1 MTVESGG
8 QASSASTSVEPAIQI
23 AGHDVVDLIGQR
35 SLTEVM
41 LLALDGELPSPGRTR
56 VVDGIMVAIMDHGIT
71 PSALVTRL
79 VLDGAPESMSGAVA
93 AGLLAVGSRF
103 LGTIEDSAAL
113 LERIVTG
120 AANGD
125 LEASSREEL
134 ERLVAAGRRVPGFGH
149 NLHGGGDPRVVPLF
163 ELTRGEGLAGSH
175 VAAFEA
181 LPPIVEQVVGKPL
194 VPNAAGA
201 VGAILVDLG
210 YAPADL
216 RGFSLVARC
225 AGLFSHAVEERRQP
239 VARQAWESFH
249 RD

>member
-1 MTVESGG
+1 VTTPDGG
-8 QASSASTSVEPAIQI
+8 LASSASVDSAIEI
-23 AGHDVVDLIGQR
+23 AGHDVVDLIGQK

-41 LLALDGELPSPGRTR
+41 LLALDGELPSPGKAR
-56 VVDGIMVAIMDHGIT
+56 VIDGILVAIMDHGIT

-103 LGTIEDSAAL
+103 LGTIEDSARL
-113 LERIVTG
+113 LERIVSG
-120 AANGD
+120 AGGGD
-125 LEASSREEL
+125 LASSSRTEVEA
-134 ERLVAAGRRVPGFGH
+134 LVAAGGRVPGFGH
-149 NLHGGGDPRVVPLF
+149 NLHGSGDPRVVPLI
-163 ELTRGEGLAGSH
+163 ELTRSEGFAGEH
-175 VAAFEA
+175 VAAFAA
-181 LPPIVEQVVGKPL
+181 LAPVVEQVVGKPL

-201 VGAILVDLG
+201 VGAILIDLG

-216 RGFSLVARC
+216 RGFSLGARC

-239 VARQAWESFH
+239 ISRQAWESFH